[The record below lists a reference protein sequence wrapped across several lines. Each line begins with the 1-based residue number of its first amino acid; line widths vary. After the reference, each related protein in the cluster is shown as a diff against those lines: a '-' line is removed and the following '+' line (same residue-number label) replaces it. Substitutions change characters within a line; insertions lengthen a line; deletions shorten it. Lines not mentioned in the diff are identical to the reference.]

1 MLFTKKEFVT
11 FDEIY
16 QAIEKE
22 GSALYTFL
30 SRLKNKTGLEFENIK
45 GLGYR
50 LKM

>member
-1 MLFTKKEFVT
+1 MLFTKKEFASL
-11 FDEIY
+11 DEIY

-22 GSALYTFL
+22 GGALYTFL
-30 SRLKNKTGLEFENIK
+30 SRLKNKTRLEFENIK